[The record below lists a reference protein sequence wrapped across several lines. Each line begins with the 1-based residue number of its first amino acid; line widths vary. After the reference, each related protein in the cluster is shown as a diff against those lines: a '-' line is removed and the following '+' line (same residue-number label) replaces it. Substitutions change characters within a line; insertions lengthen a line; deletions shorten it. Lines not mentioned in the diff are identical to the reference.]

1 MQGGK
6 RATKRNIQSHEKNDH
21 ALEIDVSGSVRQQL
35 GQSAIR
41 TAPRSPSQQP
51 MAGLAWR
58 WASTSS
64 TSRQSWALRCPTWS
78 RSIWSSP
85 RRAPLVDAQSTQAKE
100 KRKKFCGNST
110 ILESWKAGG
119 AREQG
124 SKGAPWAMPPQQNNR
139 SQKEVVALRTG
150 YLEHA
155 VHAAAT
161 DEWELGKQSDDVV
174 DWVSTTPPSGP
185 PRGSNPLM
193 PLGAR
198 TGDGHPTA
206 KNIACNLR
214 WPLPTPPSVCWI
226 PYSRQWICWADGR
239 FLARSHVRSRSST
252 APG

>member
-6 RATKRNIQSHEKNDH
+6 KGDQEKHPEPREKWPWPRNRRQRLRAS
-21 ALEIDVSGSVRQQL
+21 AAGPVSGPD
-35 GQSAIR
+35 G
-41 TAPRSPSQQP
+41 PRSPSQQP

-100 KRKKFCGNST
+100 KRKRFCGNST
-110 ILESWKAGG
+110 ILETWKAGG

-124 SKGAPWAMPPQQNNR
+124 SKGARDAPWAMAPQQNNR

-161 DEWELGKQSDDVV
+161 DEWELGKQ
-174 DWVSTTPPSGP
+174 
-185 PRGSNPLM
+185 
-193 PLGAR
+193 
-198 TGDGHPTA
+198 
-206 KNIACNLR
+206 K
-214 WPLPTPPSVCWI
+214 
-226 PYSRQWICWADGR
+226 
-239 FLARSHVRSRSST
+239 
-252 APG
+252 

>member
-35 GQSAIR
+35 GQLAIQ

-110 ILESWKAGG
+110 ILETWKAGG

-124 SKGAPWAMPPQQNNR
+124 RTLGYGPSTKQQ
-139 SQKEVVALRTG
+139 
-150 YLEHA
+150 
-155 VHAAAT
+155 
-161 DEWELGKQSDDVV
+161 
-174 DWVSTTPPSGP
+174 VS
-185 PRGSNPLM
+185 RGSR
-193 PLGAR
+193 R
-198 TGDGHPTA
+198 TSY
-206 KNIACNLR
+206 R
-214 WPLPTPPSVCWI
+214 I
-226 PYSRQWICWADGR
+226 PGTCGTC
-239 FLARSHVRSRSST
+239 RSD
-252 APG
+252 